1 MTTPLAVR
9 EKIVSAYKMDLGS
22 QSELAEVFNLNE
34 RTVRRFIQKDRQG
47 DLTPKK
53 GTGRRPSID
62 EDGLSTLEAIVLNE
76 PDKTLSEYCSIFES
90 IVGIFVSLP
99 VMCRALKKLNLRR
112 KKKSFYAQE
121 QDRPDVKKK
130 RGFYI
135 QPGRNES

>member
-1 MTTPLAVR
+1 MAAPTPLAVR
-9 EKIVSAYKMDLGS
+9 ERVVSAYERELGS

-53 GTGRRPSID
+53 GTGRPPSID
-62 EDGLSTLEAIVLNE
+62 MEGLNTLEAIVENE
-76 PDKTLSEYCSIFES
+76 PDKILSEYCSIFEK
-90 IVGIFVSLP
+90 ITGIFVSVP

-130 RGFYI
+130 TGFYKYL
-135 QPGRNES
+135 